1 MPLGSDQLADPNRIT
16 IAGLQL
22 HNVALNWVGYRP
34 MGGIHSLLWGTINM
48 LIRWARVGRTSIL
61 LSWDGCDAPGTRRSG
76 KLPPY
81 PHTFDAPGL
90 LYDSVLFLRSCFC
103 CLLYIVAR
111 AIIPLL
117 RGP

>member
-1 MPLGSDQLADPNRIT
+1 M
-16 IAGLQL
+16 AGLQL
-22 HNVALNWVGYRP
+22 HNVALNWVGYRY
-34 MGGIHSLLWGTINM
+34 MGGIH
-48 LIRWARVGRTSIL
+48 WAGVGRTSIL
-61 LSWDGCDAPGTRRSG
+61 LSWGGCNAPGSDNCG
-76 KLPPY
+76 KLPPHQ
-81 PHTFDAPGL
+81 HTYGAPGL

>member
-1 MPLGSDQLADPNRIT
+1 M
-16 IAGLQL
+16 AGLQL
-22 HNVALNWVGYRP
+22 HNVALNWVGHRS
-34 MGGIHSLLWGTINM
+34 MGGILWAG
-48 LIRWARVGRTSIL
+48 VGRASIL
-61 LSWDGCDAPGTRRSG
+61 LGWGGCNAPGSDHCG
-76 KLPPY
+76 KLPPRQ
-81 PHTFDAPGL
+81 HTYGAPGL